1 MLILETDTE
10 ARDLPLG
17 GNPISGAPRIVVIEQ
32 SGNAGEWIPCA
43 EGTHAGGG
51 GLHLTRRRNASS
63 FCVRGAAPALP
74 WSGSQHF
81 NEVKFGFHNWCS
93 IGQVLGQYLWKTI
106 VLHVAET
113 ALPLGSWPEDIDVD
127 RIHV

>member
-51 GLHLTRRRNASS
+51 GFISPGAGMLHPS
-63 FCVRGAAPALP
+63 
-74 WSGSQHF
+74 
-81 NEVKFGFHNWCS
+81 
-93 IGQVLGQYLWKTI
+93 VLGVRLQLFPGQDPNILMK
-106 VLHVAET
+106 
-113 ALPLGSWPEDIDVD
+113 
-127 RIHV
+127 